1 MNVNNWLKEYL
12 KDRTVSTK
20 ILFKDAKTEG
30 FSRSTVI
37 KALDELD
44 CSIVRNNSSGKDFF
58 WCLNHGV
65 KRWVVVDCMPIIGS
79 EDFHMEAEQAL
90 EERGYREVVP
100 DNGTPLP
107 RTWFMDNAVWYWTE
121 EG

>member
-44 CSIVRNNSSGKDFF
+44 CSIVRNNAEGKEFY
-58 WCLNHGV
+58 WCLNQGK
-65 KRWVVVDCMPIIGS
+65 KRWVVVDFKYEYFFTIDEVIEILEKREYRNEWAANHTPMP
-79 EDFHMEAEQAL
+79 H
-90 EERGYREVVP
+90 
-100 DNGTPLP
+100 
-107 RTWFMDNAVWYWTE
+107 TWMIDGDTFLWTE